1 MLTDRDCT
9 ANAGTLED
17 DVLTM
22 PDGEVIIFPN
32 FISSNECLFDQS
44 TGTLTLRG
52 NVSVTDVWQY
62 TEQTKKVVV
71 AESGCVLP
79 ESCAYLFAN
88 FTSVTSI
95 DLTRAYTGNVK
106 SMWQMFYNCYEL
118 TELNLGDFDTS
129 CVENMGEMLSEC
141 QALESLDVSGF
152 DTGNC
157 SVWME
162 MRIRLKAL

>member
-1 MLTDRDCT
+1 
-9 ANAGTLED
+9 
-17 DVLTM
+17 M

-95 DLTRAYTGNVK
+95 DLTRSYTGNVK

-129 CVENMGEMLSEC
+129 CVENMGEMFSEC